1 VKVGKYRNTIQ
12 FGVDIR
18 NLANMLKS
26 SWGLYKTVNNMQL
39 LKYTAGKNGDPGTF
53 QFQRNGAKKLT
64 ETFTDNTS
72 FNSTYSIQ
80 FSIRYIFN

>member
-1 VKVGKYRNTIQ
+1 
-12 FGVDIR
+12 
-18 NLANMLKS
+18 
-26 SWGLYKTVNNMQL
+26 MQL